1 MPKTIMVSLTTESV
15 NEAIKELRRY
25 KQWVVA
31 KEAEL
36 RTRLAQIGATVASI
50 QFARAIYN
58 GTNDITVRV
67 DNTKSVAVI
76 YAEGESLLFIEFGS
90 GAKYGYGHPQA
101 GEFGYGPGTYSDGPE
116 GKGHWDNED
125 DEGNKTGWYYGSGQ
139 HSYGN
144 PPAMAMY
151 NAVQEMTE
159 QLTRIAKEVFSEA

>member
-1 MPKTIMVSLTTESV
+1 MPKTIAVELSTESI

-25 KQWVVA
+25 KRWVTE
-31 KEAEL
+31 KEREL
-36 RTRLAQIGATVASI
+36 RIRLAQIGATVASI

-76 YAEGESLLFIEFGS
+76 YAEGESVAFIEFGS

-116 GKGHWDNED
+116 GKGHWDNE
-125 DEGNKTGWYYGSGQ
+125 KGWYYAPGQ
-139 HSYGN
+139 HSFGN